1 MALIRPQI
9 IQPRVVEIGR
19 LHKGSR
25 KRTNQH
31 GKEIFG
37 EDLDYFRFEPSMRLR
52 ELPAVNPSVES
63 LYHQLANAYC
73 ELGEKP
79 RTLRIRFAY
88 PIPEENFACENE
100 VWKSV
105 KGVDRCVR
113 RCDGASCTLHITE
126 RGTLSKEPIPC
137 AAAAELNRCP
147 AGCVPTGRLR
157 FFLPDLNYP
166 GVVLLTTHS
175 IHDIGEIRANLEA
188 YANWDLT
195 KIPFR
200 LCRTEKTITRTDEQ
214 GNVFPLKK
222 WLCHLE
228 IDPEF
233 GLLLQRSTYVR
244 YRAELISKSDT
255 LSLPDTVT
263 IDTTAEQLT
272 PETFEANSFV
282 NSTPSATNPNR
293 ELLKRIGQIT
303 GHTSKQIAQ
312 ILEDN
317 YPGRTSGSLN
327 DLEVRTIVDAMCVL
341 AATSAMD
348 EATAQTAFSSWLGQ
362 QHPEMGNEE
371 LARGWMSQ
379 VTL

>member
-1 MALIRPQI
+1 MALIRPQTV
-9 IQPRVVEIGR
+9 QPRVVEIGR

-25 KRTNQH
+25 KRVNQQ

-37 EDLDYFRFEPSMRLR
+37 EDLDYFRFEPSERLR
-52 ELPAVNPSVES
+52 GFPAVNPELES
-63 LYHQLANAYC
+63 LYHQLANAYS
-73 ELGEKP
+73 ELGDSP

-88 PIPEENFACENE
+88 PIPEENFVCGNE

-137 AAAAELNRCP
+137 AAAAEQNRCP
-147 AGCVPTGRLR
+147 SGCVPTGRLR

-166 GVVLLTTHS
+166 GIIVLTTHS
-175 IHDIGEIRANLEA
+175 IHDIQEIRGNLEA

-195 KIPFR
+195 KLPFR

-222 WLCHLE
+222 WLCHVE

-233 GLLLQRSTYVR
+233 GLLLQRSTEVR
-244 YRAELISKSDT
+244 YRAELTGNRDT
-255 LSLPDTVT
+255 LSLPDAVT
-263 IDTTAEQLT
+263 IDATAEQLVT
-272 PETFEANSFV
+272 EAFEASSFV
-282 NSTPSATNPNR
+282 NNTPSVTNPNR

-303 GHTSKQIAQ
+303 GHSSKQIAE
-312 ILEDN
+312 ILETHF
-317 YPGRTSGSLN
+317 PGRKSDSLN
-327 DLEVRTIVDAMCVL
+327 DLEVRTIVDAMCVV
-341 AATSAMD
+341 AATNAMD
-348 EATAQTAFSSWLGQ
+348 EATAHTAFSEWLG
-362 QHPEMGNEE
+362 
-371 LARGWMSQ
+371 
-379 VTL
+379 